1 MSITLKGL
9 EVVNIANMP
18 KSNILL
24 TEKYSAKTTYDILKT
39 LKLIKKEAINIDEAR
54 IEIANQLG
62 RLNEE
67 TNQYEFED
75 GGLQFSKE
83 YSELLESDI
92 TIEGIQKFNPMIL
105 KDISVSE
112 YELIQPLFN
121 DYEICEVMELVDDR
135 IKLKPNVVE

>member
-9 EVVNIANMP
+9 EVVNIANMQ
-18 KSNILL
+18 KSNILV

-54 IEIANQLG
+54 IEIANKLG
-62 RLNEE
+62 KLNEE

-105 KDISVSE
+105 KDISVAE

-121 DYEICEVMELVDDR
+121 DYEICEIMELAEQ
-135 IKLKPNVVE
+135 PNTNVVE